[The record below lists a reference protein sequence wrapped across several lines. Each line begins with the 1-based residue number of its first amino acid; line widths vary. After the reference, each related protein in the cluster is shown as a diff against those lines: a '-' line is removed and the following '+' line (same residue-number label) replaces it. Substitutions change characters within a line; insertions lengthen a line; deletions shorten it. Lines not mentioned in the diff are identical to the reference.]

1 MAGLTDKLY
10 RHLPIFA
17 QHGAVTVYGLYW
29 NRLRFGGAFE
39 REAAAF
45 RARERFSKAQWDAHV
60 EAQLRNLLVLAFT
73 RVPYYRQAWRGL
85 VTEQQLHRFRIED
98 LPALPPLEKHIARDD
113 PESLLVDG
121 RPNKRHRIFP
131 TSGSTGTP
139 VNSYWLPEEIQRSL
153 AIREAR
159 SCGFAGVSYKQP
171 RATFSGRLVEPD
183 PNSKGPFH
191 RFNWAEKQVYFSAFH
206 LSPGNAR
213 QYVQALE
220 NHRVVWITGYS
231 NSIYQLAQFALDQDI
246 SIPKIKAVITT
257 SEKVT
262 PEMRQVIEQAFST
275 RVYEE
280 YGTVE
285 DAFYVCENEYGEKLI
300 NPDAGI
306 IELVDDHFQPV
317 PAGEQGEVLA
327 TGFIRSS
334 QPLIRYR
341 IGDMAVLGNQ
351 SPRCGR
357 NMPVLSEVLG
367 RVEDT
372 VYGPDGRRMV
382 RFHGIFVNQPR
393 VQEGQIVQES
403 LTHIRARIVP
413 KSGFSEAD
421 KRDVIARIQQ
431 RLTGDMQVT
440 VELVPHIERS
450 KAGKFRAV
458 ICQLSPEERERIVK
472 YE

>member
-1 MAGLTDKLY
+1 MAGIADKLY
-10 RHLPIFA
+10 ARLPVFA
-17 QHGAVTVYGLYW
+17 QNGAVTAYGIYW
-29 NRLRFGGAFE
+29 NRLRFGGVFNAE
-39 REAAAF
+39 VASF
-45 RARERFSKAQWDAHV
+45 RARERFSQEQWNAYA
-60 EAQLRNLLVLAFT
+60 EEQLQSLLILAFT

-85 VTEQQLHRFRIED
+85 VTEQQLRRFRIED
-98 LPALPPLEKHIARDD
+98 LVALPPLEKSTARDA

-121 RPNKRHRIFP
+121 LPDKRHRIFA

-139 VNSYWLPEEIQRSL
+139 VSSYWLPGEIQKSL

-171 RATFSGRLVEPD
+171 RATFSGRLVEPN
-183 PNSKGPFH
+183 PNSNGPFH
-191 RFNWAEKQVYFSAFH
+191 RFNRAEKQVYFSAFH
-206 LSPGNAR
+206 LSPNNAR
-213 QYVQALE
+213 QYVHALE
-220 NHRVVWITGYS
+220 KHHIVWITGYS
-231 NSIYQLAQFALDQDI
+231 NSIYQLAQFILDQH
-246 SIPKIKAVITT
+246 IPTPSIKAVITT

-262 PEMRQVIEQAFST
+262 SEMRQAIEQAFST

-306 IELVDDHFQPV
+306 IEVVDEHFQPV
-317 PAGEQGEVLA
+317 PAGEHGEVLA
-327 TGFIRSS
+327 TGFIRPS

-341 IGDMAVLGNQ
+341 IGDMAVLDNK
-351 SPRCGR
+351 SSHCGR
-357 NMPVLSEVLG
+357 SMPILREVLG
-367 RVEDT
+367 RMEDT

-382 RFHGIFVNQPR
+382 RFHGIFVNQPH

-413 KSGFSEAD
+413 KPEFNDAD

-431 RLTGDMQVT
+431 RLTSDMQVT
-440 VELVPHIERS
+440 VELADHIERT
-450 KAGKFRAV
+450 KTGKFPAV
-458 ICQLSPEERERIVK
+458 VSNLSPEERNKVAER
-472 YE
+472 

>member
-1 MAGLTDKLY
+1 MAGIADKLY
-10 RHLPIFA
+10 AHLPTFA
-17 QHGAVTVYGLYW
+17 QNGAVTAYGIYW
-29 NRLRFGGAFE
+29 NRLRFGGVFNVE
-39 REAAAF
+39 VAAF
-45 RARERFSKAQWDAHV
+45 RARERFSTEQWDAYV

-85 VTEQQLHRFRIED
+85 VTEQQLHRFRVED
-98 LPALPPLEKHIARDD
+98 LPALPPLEKHIARDE

-121 RPNKRHRIFP
+121 KPNRRHRVFP

-139 VNSYWLPEEIQRSL
+139 VNSYWLPEELQKSL

-183 PNSKGPFH
+183 PNSGGPFH

-206 LSPGNAR
+206 LSPKTAR

-220 NHRVVWITGYS
+220 KHCVVWITGYS
-231 NSIYQLAQFALDQDI
+231 NSIYQLAQFVLEQGIPA
-246 SIPKIKAVITT
+246 PKIKAVITT

-262 PEMRQVIEQAFST
+262 SEMRHVIEQAFST
-275 RVYEE
+275 CVYEE

-285 DAFYVCENEYGEKLI
+285 DIFYACENEHGEKLI

-306 IELVDDHFQPV
+306 IEVVNDDFQPV
-317 PAGEQGEVLA
+317 PVGEQGEVLA
-327 TGFIRSS
+327 TGFIRPS

-341 IGDMAVLGNQ
+341 IGDVASLDDKA
-351 SPRCGR
+351 PRCGR
-357 NMPVLSEVLG
+357 SMPVLHEVLG

-382 RFHGIFVNQPR
+382 RFHGIFVNQPH
-393 VQEGQIVQES
+393 VQEGQIIQES
-403 LTHIRARIVP
+403 LTHIHARIVP
-413 KSGFSEAD
+413 KPGFDEAD
-421 KRDVIARIQQ
+421 KRDIIARVQQ
-431 RLTGDMQVT
+431 RLTSGMQVSI
-440 VELVPHIERS
+440 ELVDHIERS

-458 ICQLSPEERERIVK
+458 VSNLSPEERNKVAGR
-472 YE
+472 